1 MGKIPHTGLRIILF
15 KLSDMSTGK
24 PSLQAAIPGGPISC
38 PANPVRR
45 ILVVDDDPF
54 FRHRNAEVLIRHGY
68 EVNAAEDGGAGW
80 EELQANQYHLVIT
93 ESELPCLA
101 GIELVRKLRSARLA
115 LPVIV
120 ASETLP
126 SAQAARH
133 LHLHPMLT
141 LLKPYTTNEFL
152 DAVRVVLGAT
162 PIEAEEP
169 APPGR
174 HSRQP
179 VIGLRL

>member
-1 MGKIPHTGLRIILF
+1 MRKNNTPLPAVT
-15 KLSDMSTGK
+15 
-24 PSLQAAIPGGPISC
+24 AGGAHSC

-68 EVNAAEDGGAGW
+68 DVNAAEDGGAGW

-93 ESELPCLA
+93 ESELPSMP

-115 LPVIV
+115 VPVIV
-120 ASETLP
+120 ASEKLP
-126 SAQAARH
+126 AAQAARH
-133 LHLHPMLT
+133 IHIHLHPMLT
-141 LLKPYTTNEFL
+141 LLKPYTIEEFL

-162 PIEAEEP
+162 QIEAEEP
-169 APPGR
+169 IPQNRP
-174 HSRQP
+174 SRQP